1 MPKQICLV
9 LSDEDL
15 RDLDAWLAFCRRRVE
30 VDQLNRDMPNRFK
43 MSLGTLQ
50 NVVSRGV
57 AELSESCPK

>member
-9 LSDEDL
+9 LSEEDL
-15 RDLDAWLAFCRRRVE
+15 RDLDAWLAFCRRQVE
-30 VDQLNRDMPNRFK
+30 PDKWNTEMTNRRK

-57 AELSESCPK
+57 VELSKACPK